1 MNSYKLD
8 AIALIESIPD
18 DKAEA
23 VLKILEN
30 ACELLDVDSNRN
42 ERLIGHAE
50 ERLALM
56 EEIENLVGEETS
68 EAKEVAT

>member
-23 VLKILEN
+23 VFKILEN
-30 ACELLDVDSNRN
+30 ACALLDVDSNRN
-42 ERLIGHAE
+42 ERLIGRAE

-56 EEIENLVGEETS
+56 EEIENLVGEERDS
-68 EAKEVAT
+68 KDG

>member
-8 AIALIESIPD
+8 AIALIENLPD

-23 VLKILEN
+23 VLKILKN
-30 ACELLDVDSNRN
+30 VCELLSVNSNRH

-56 EEIENLVGEETS
+56 EEIENLIGEESDT
-68 EAKEVAT
+68 KDG